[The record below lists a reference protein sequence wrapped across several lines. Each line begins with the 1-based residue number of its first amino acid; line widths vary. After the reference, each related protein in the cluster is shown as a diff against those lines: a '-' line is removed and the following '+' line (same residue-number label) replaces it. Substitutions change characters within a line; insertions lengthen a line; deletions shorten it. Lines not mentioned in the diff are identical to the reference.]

1 MGWDFIPKTF
11 GCKWPWAFQL
21 KKTKA
26 ENVNKFV
33 SETGPKLTSKILHSS
48 ISFEHFL
55 PNPRGK
61 TITDDGLNEALQ
73 TVKTKK
79 SSGYDE
85 ISSDVIKHIS
95 PSVFEPMRY
104 IFNLS
109 KEKGIFSD
117 PLRIAKVTL

>member
-1 MGWDFIPKTF
+1 MGWDFIPKTV
-11 GCKWPWAFQL
+11 GCKWPWVFQL

-26 ENVNKFV
+26 ENVNKFF
-33 SETGPKLTSKILHSS
+33 SEIGPKLTSKIPHSS

-55 PNPRGK
+55 PNLRGK
-61 TITDDGLNEALQ
+61 TITDGGFNKALQ

-95 PSVFEPMRY
+95 PSV
-104 IFNLS
+104 LS
-109 KEKGIFSD
+109 PWDTFSIC
-117 PLRIAKVTL
+117 L